1 MRLRVLILV
10 LIGLFATLLAPV
22 LAGQRFVSVALH
34 DVVDFPGDL
43 DDDAVTVDRLIGFFE
58 WLRANRWTAI
68 TLDDVEAARLGK
80 KPLPERAI
88 LITFDDG
95 YRSLYTRVFPLL
107 LAYRIPAVCPL
118 AGAWLDAPM
127 DAMVRYGNR
136 DVPRAR
142 FLSWEEARE
151 MSRSGLVE
159 FASHGY
165 DLHHGVRGNPQGNEL
180 AAGWARI
187 YRPGRGYESA
197 AEFRQRIAG
206 DLARSRDLLG
216 SMLGKKPRAIAWPY
230 GRYNATDIELA
241 KANGFTF
248 AFTLDPEPSDTAKP
262 MALARYLPSDD
273 PKLADIVRNLL
284 FEDPLPS
291 ARRLVALD
299 PAALWTGDDAGT
311 NERLGNAIERLRV
324 LGATGVVLDAAIID
338 ADGQLAATWFPT
350 SQLPVRADILS
361 RIAWQCQSRAGVA
374 AYVRLPTSAALGT
387 LGDPAKVRALFHDLG
402 AYVPV
407 SGMFIDDAPGLA
419 RLGDGEQSSGTPWE
433 VRAARDAVIRGS
445 PSGLEALALRAF
457 RIVELERPGLR
468 LIVVAD
474 AEPPPLPSAIAD
486 LTLIPVAPKPRAV
499 ARLTKRLG
507 AFGWLT
513 PAVARRG
520 GLWFASERPPAARDL
535 NAATRI
541 FQRQGGT
548 ALGWGA
554 DDPVRDAPKAKDAG
568 PTVSAA
574 TFPVKF

>member
-1 MRLRVLILV
+1 MRLQVLFLA
-10 LIGLFATLLAPV
+10 LIGFFAALRTPAI
-22 LAGQRFVSVALH
+22 ADQRFVSVAFH

-80 KPLPERAI
+80 KPLTERAI

-165 DLHHGVRGNPQGNEL
+165 DLHHGVRGNPQGNEF

-230 GRYNATDIELA
+230 GRYDATDIELA

-248 AFTLDPEPSDTAKP
+248 ALTLDPEPSDTAKP
-262 MALARYLPSDD
+262 MALARYLPSDN

-324 LGATGVVLDAAIID
+324 LGAAIIG

-387 LGDPAKVRALFHDLG
+387 LGDPAKVRELFHDLG

-407 SGMFIDDAPGLA
+407 SGIFVDDAPGLA
-419 RLGDGEQSSGTPWE
+419 LLGDGEDSSGTPWE
-433 VRAARDAVIRGS
+433 VRAARDAMARHPHDG
-445 PSGLEALALRAF
+445 PEGLALSAF
-457 RIVELERPGLR
+457 RTVEFERPGLR

-513 PAVARRG
+513 CCTSRRFVVCKRAPARGAR
-520 GLWFASERPPAARDL
+520 S
-535 NAATRI
+535 
-541 FQRQGGT
+541 
-548 ALGWGA
+548 
-554 DDPVRDAPKAKDAG
+554 
-568 PTVSAA
+568 
-574 TFPVKF
+574 